1 MLLKQKLLTLI
12 GTTLVVAGG
21 ITAYYYFKIQS
32 PAIADLRAAAQ
43 VMPAS
48 VVMAT
53 YITTTP
59 AAWDALASLGTPDA
73 QAAFRRNVVALQPSL
88 LREFNLSYEE
98 DIRPWINGLM
108 IGVVPT
114 AATDSGPTLRPL
126 LLLGI
131 RDRRRALRTAD
142 RLRTIAGVRVTE
154 STIAGVTLME
164 VATPQGVTY
173 TAMLGDFLALS
184 PERDIVAQAIAAYR
198 GEQPTWASQAG
209 VKPLLSETWGI
220 ETPLIRLYLPD
231 YSTLQQEMARS
242 GAGGASALPSFPAQ
256 AVQAIALGIGVEDR
270 GLRFQAITHLRDAA
284 PIVDYQPTAGQVLAQ
299 FPNTTMALISG
310 QNLAG
315 LWSSLVPA
323 GEMPANSWQQFLQQP
338 ADRWG
343 IDLTQVDFGWLGREF
358 GLGAIATAT
367 DANIRGWGGALVL
380 EVADRTAAEATL
392 NQLNGLAAAN
402 GYQVRPGVIGDRP
415 VTTWQ
420 HPQTPTGLGY
430 GWQDPNFLFV
440 ALSGGPTTLEQLAL
454 APTAPLSQSQ
464 RFRSL
469 TQALP
474 SPNAGYIYLDVAQI
488 TTLLRLNLAHRSN
501 TATLAQSP
509 PLLPTDA
516 IVLLNAIEGVGLTLT
531 WPEPTR
537 GEVTMVIALKRQ

>member
-1 MLLKQKLLTLI
+1 MLLKQKLSALI

-21 ITAYYYFKIQS
+21 IAAYYYFKIQP
-32 PAIADLRAAAQ
+32 PAIADPSAAAQ

-53 YITTTP
+53 YISTTP
-59 AAWDALASLGTPDA
+59 EAWGTLASLGTPDA
-73 QAAFRRNVVALQPSL
+73 QAALQRNVVALQPTF
-88 LREFNLSYEE
+88 LREFNLSYEQ

-108 IGVVPT
+108 IGVLPT
-114 AATDSGPTLRPL
+114 AATDSDPTLRPL

-131 RDRRRALRTAD
+131 RDRGRALRTAN
-142 RLRTIAGVRVTE
+142 RLRTIAGVTVTE
-154 STIAGVTLME
+154 STIAGVTLTE
-164 VATPQGVTY
+164 ITTPRGVTY
-173 TAMLGDFLALS
+173 TAILGDFLALS
-184 PERDIVAQAIAAYR
+184 PEREIVAQAIAAYR
-198 GEQPTWASQAG
+198 GEQPTWASQTE
-209 VKPLLSETWGI
+209 VKPLLSETWGM

-231 YSTLQQEMARS
+231 YSTLQARMPS
-242 GAGGASALPSFPAQ
+242 LGTQAPLPSFPDQ
-256 AVQAIALGIGVEDR
+256 AVQAIAIGMGVEGG
-270 GLRFQAITHLRDAA
+270 GLRLQAITHLRDAA
-284 PIVDYQPTAGQVLAQ
+284 PGVDYQPASGQVLAQ

-315 LWSSLVPA
+315 LWSALVTPPA
-323 GEMPANSWQQFLQQP
+323 DARPNSWQAFLRQQR
-338 ADRWG
+338 DRWG

-367 DANIRGWGGALVL
+367 DATTRGWGGVLVL
-380 EVADRTAAEATL
+380 EVADRAAAEATL
-392 NQLNGLAAAN
+392 TQLNTLAAAN
-402 GYQVRPGVIGDRP
+402 GYQVRPGMIGDRP

-420 HPQTPTGLGY
+420 HPQTPTWLGY

-474 SPNAGYIYLDVAQI
+474 SPNVGYVYLDVAQI

-501 TATLAQSP
+501 TVTLAQSP

-531 WPEPTR
+531 WPQPTR